1 LGIDQVVIKKFTKKF
16 SRLTALEF
24 VKEVLVNKL
33 HIRHII
39 IGYDH
44 HFGRNRT
51 ANIDDLKEY
60 GGIYGFKVT
69 EISAKDVNEVTISST
84 KIRKALTDGNIEIA
98 NTYLGYPFMLTGTV
112 IEGRGIGKEMEFP
125 TANIY
130 IKENYKLIPK
140 NGSYIVRSTI
150 DDSIVFGMM
159 NIGINPTVGGK
170 NKSIEIHFFDFNQN
184 IYGKKIKIELLKRLR
199 DEFKFE
205 SVEALKDQLQQDK
218 SMSLDFIINNYV

>member
-1 LGIDQVVIKKFTKKF
+1 MNKAVKYKSYNNTIDSVITIGTFDGVHLGHQKIIAGLVKTAKEHKLQALILTFFPHPRMVLQKDAKIKLINTIDERIQLLECLGIDQVVIKKFTKKF

-24 VKEVLVNKL
+24 VKDVLVNKL

-51 ANIDDLKEY
+51 ANIEDLKEY

-112 IEGRGIGKEMEFP
+112 IEGRPAVVHGE
-125 TANIY
+125 
-130 IKENYKLIPK
+130 
-140 NGSYIVRSTI
+140 
-150 DDSIVFGMM
+150 
-159 NIGINPTVGGK
+159 
-170 NKSIEIHFFDFNQN
+170 
-184 IYGKKIKIELLKRLR
+184 
-199 DEFKFE
+199 
-205 SVEALKDQLQQDK
+205 
-218 SMSLDFIINNYV
+218 